1 MLVRIPSRLSS
12 THFRRHHYKISTI
25 HASSS
30 EQHSSSISNSLTSVS
45 GLGGAVA
52 LGAAEVGAAEVGA
65 AYALN
70 SCVPEVAAANL
81 HNGVVVGGASFI
93 GNLVDLG
100 DCLAVEIYNP
110 NQYF

>member
-1 MLVRIPSRLSS
+1 MLAGIPSRLSS

-30 EQHSSSISNSLTSVS
+30 EQHSSSISNSSSSVS

-52 LGAAEVGAAEVGA
+52 LGATEVGA

-70 SCVPEVAAANL
+70 SCVPEVAVANL